1 MVAELHALLAMEL
14 RATELRATDL
24 RSGCAAAEGSEP
36 GKMGAGR
43 TGCAAAEGSE
53 PEPGK
58 MGGEIRLDDE
68 ALSIILEGNASEAE
82 EELRS
87 SMGGIRPLSQAEEE
101 LRSSM
106 GGIRPLSPE
115 VSRPGAGGMICES
128 LRSKGSTAVVRSSA
142 SYLRL
147 RPESILKLRSDRRFG
162 ARFLVLRPPTR
173 LASFMITDTL

>member
-24 RSGCAAAEGSEP
+24 RSGCAAAEGS
-36 GKMGAGR
+36 
-43 TGCAAAEGSE
+43 
-53 PEPGK
+53 EPGK

>member
-87 SMGGIRPLSQAEEE
+87 SMGGIRPLS
-101 LRSSM
+101 
-106 GGIRPLSPE
+106 PE